1 MLAKSRAPDKERTLA
16 IALAVLVTFL
26 WSTSWVLIKL
36 GLRQSLPALTF
47 AGLRYTLAFLCL
59 LPFMLL
65 NREQRTQLKRL
76 ERRDWGRLAALG
88 LVYYTFTQGSQF
100 LSLAYLPA
108 ALVSMLLNLTPVVVA
123 LGGLFFLG
131 EKLGLGHWL
140 GLLLA
145 VVGVLVFFQPGSL
158 PSDPWF
164 GLAVAVFG
172 VLTNAAS
179 SVMGRNVNRG
189 RRLPVLLVTFI
200 SMGVGALLLLL
211 LGALTQGFGQ
221 LTWANWLLIAWLAVV
236 NTALAFT
243 LWNFSL
249 RVLRA
254 VESSILNSLMLP
266 QIAILAFFF
275 LGERLSGREI
285 AGLALVS
292 LGVILVQLSSFK
304 KTDAG
309 R

>member
-1 MLAKSRAPDKERTLA
+1 MLAKTRAPHKERTLA

-76 ERRDWGRLAALG
+76 ERRDWGRLVALG

-164 GLAVAVFG
+164 GLAVAIFG

-179 SVMGRNVNRG
+179 SVMGRSVNRG
-189 RRLPVLLVTFI
+189 RRLPVLLVTFV

-211 LGALTQGFGQ
+211 LGGLTQGFGQ
-221 LTWANWLLIAWLAVV
+221 LTWEHWLLIAWLAVV

-292 LGVILVQLSSFK
+292 LGVILVQVSYFK

-309 R
+309 G

>member
-1 MLAKSRAPDKERTLA
+1 MLAKPRAPHKERTLA

-76 ERRDWGRLAALG
+76 EGRDWGRLVALG

-131 EKLGLGHWL
+131 EKLELGHWL

-158 PSDPWF
+158 PPDPWF
-164 GLAVAVFG
+164 GLAVAIFG

-179 SVMGRNVNRG
+179 SVMGRNVNQG
-189 RRLPVLLVTFI
+189 RRLPVLLVTFV

-211 LGALTQGFGQ
+211 LGGLIQGFGG
-221 LTWANWLLIAWLAVV
+221 LTWTHWLLIAWLAVV

-275 LGERLSGREI
+275 LGERLSGREF
-285 AGLALVS
+285 AGLVLVS
-292 LGVILVQLSSFK
+292 LGVILVQVSSFK
-304 KTDAG
+304 
-309 R
+309 